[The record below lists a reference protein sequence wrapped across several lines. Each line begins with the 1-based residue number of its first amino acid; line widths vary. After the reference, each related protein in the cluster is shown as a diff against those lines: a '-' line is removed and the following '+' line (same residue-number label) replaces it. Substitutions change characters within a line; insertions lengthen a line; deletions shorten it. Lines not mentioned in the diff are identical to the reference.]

1 MKLELISY
9 EKRIAVVKWNPNRLG
24 RWLGRK
30 QILEKYYYNGE
41 TYWIDDAR
49 IWYCGKTGKQIGRF
63 KRLDNI
69 IDTNSIKE
77 KLGIKILNK

>member
-1 MKLELISY
+1 MKLELISF
-9 EKRIAVVKWNPNRLG
+9 EKRIATVRWIPNRLWRFFG
-24 RWLGRK
+24 VK
-30 QILEKYYYNGE
+30 EETETYYYNGE

-49 IWYCGKTGKQIGRF
+49 IWYCGKSAKQIGRF

-77 KLGIKILNK
+77 KINLLNKQ